1 MKTLLTRDEFERE
14 FGGPKKT
21 KFYELLNAEV
31 LKAVKVGRRTFIRRE
46 DAEAWVKGLPLYQ
59 SQATECEGGH
69 D

>member
-14 FGGPKKT
+14 YGGPKKT
-21 KFYELLNAEV
+21 KFYELLNADV

-46 DAEAWVKGLPLYQ
+46 DAEAWVKGLPSYQ
-59 SQATECEGGH
+59 PHSARQEGSN